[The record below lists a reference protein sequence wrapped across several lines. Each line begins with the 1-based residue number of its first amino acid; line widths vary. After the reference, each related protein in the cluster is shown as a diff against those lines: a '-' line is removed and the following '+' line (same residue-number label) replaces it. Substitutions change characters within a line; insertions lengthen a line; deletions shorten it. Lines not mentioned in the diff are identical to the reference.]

1 VDRLL
6 EKGEELA
13 AQLETSRKTS
23 RKAWERE
30 MTVISVGVLP
40 ELLWLRE
47 AVLEAAGHKVRS
59 FTEPERAVPELQKG
73 GCGVL
78 LLCYSVRDESRIQ
91 LLRSFREYCPDG
103 RIVAITNFPV
113 LEQDSNGADEL
124 VYGVDGPEALLDAI
138 GRTK

>member
-1 VDRLL
+1 
-6 EKGEELA
+6 
-13 AQLETSRKTS
+13 
-23 RKAWERE
+23 

-59 FTEPERAVPELQKG
+59 FTEPERAVPELRKG

-78 LLCYSVRDESRIQ
+78 LLCYSVDDESRIQ
-91 LLRSFREYCPDG
+91 LLRSFREYCPNG

-113 LEQDSNGADEL
+113 LEQDSKDADEL